1 MAAASLDSSLLMGNL
16 GPKLCGNRAPKAS
29 RLPFL
34 SSSHCPSEGIRC
46 PLGLAHS
53 SPLKSSLGPHRRII
67 PFAASPEESNPRD
80 IEVEKDTRKDE
91 IEAGVSQEAWHMLL
105 EIFKTE
111 AHRVRAMSQAAYKV
125 FSNKAIEV
133 LMETSERLK
142 IQSDI
147 AQHDLN
153 IVAKEISEEGKG
165 YLSAAAKNSPDFIK
179 DIVEAYESKDE
190 LKSMSAVRD
199 FYLGIP
205 YGAFLS
211 LGGFL
216 HFMLTGSIPAIRF
229 GIILGTSI
237 LVLSISSLR
246 SWKSGKATLL
256 LLKSQT
262 AIAAIIFLRHWRLWS
277 QRGSFLN
284 LLMLLISGAMEKD
297 PSGVSE
303 GWLRWHPPTLSQ
315 KFWTG
320 QTSFYLTIGQ

>member
-205 YGAFLS
+205 YG
-211 LGGFL
+211 
-216 HFMLTGSIPAIRF
+216 M
-229 GIILGTSI
+229 
-237 LVLSISSLR
+237 
-246 SWKSGKATLL
+246 
-256 LLKSQT
+256 
-262 AIAAIIFLRHWRLWS
+262 
-277 QRGSFLN
+277 
-284 LLMLLISGAMEKD
+284 
-297 PSGVSE
+297 
-303 GWLRWHPPTLSQ
+303 
-315 KFWTG
+315 
-320 QTSFYLTIGQ
+320 